1 MNRRQGRWTL
11 GTAGA
16 LAALALVLRVWPVG
30 VPTVVAEAP
39 PTDPVAVDPA
49 EWVGGDGG
57 AELYA
62 GIVEGNVF
70 APDRTP
76 PPLRAE
82 DAAVAEPRMVPTAP
96 RRPRYRLSGIV
107 QGPDG
112 LVALIDADP
121 LFPGAEL
128 YQVGDSVG
136 PYVLEQAT
144 DSLVVLRLNRETQ
157 ILRLDT
163 ISGRIP

>member
-1 MNRRQGRWTL
+1 VNRRQGRWAL
-11 GTAGA
+11 GTAGS
-16 LAALALVLRVWPVG
+16 LALLALILRLWPVG
-30 VPTVVAEAP
+30 VPTVEAEASAA
-39 PTDPVAVDPA
+39 PVTASPGD
-49 EWVGGDGG
+49 WVGGADG
-57 AELYA
+57 AELYS

-76 PPLRAE
+76 PPLRAG
-82 DAAVAEPRMVPTAP
+82 DAVVAEPRVVPAAP

-136 PYVLEQAT
+136 PYVLEEAT
-144 DSLVVLRLNRETQ
+144 DSLVVLRLNGQTQ